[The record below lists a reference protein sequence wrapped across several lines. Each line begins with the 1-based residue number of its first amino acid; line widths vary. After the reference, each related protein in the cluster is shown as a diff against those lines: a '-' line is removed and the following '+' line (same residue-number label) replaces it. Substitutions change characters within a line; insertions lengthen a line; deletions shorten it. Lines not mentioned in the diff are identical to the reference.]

1 MWSMKMGKSKT
12 FFKSQIVR
20 LSEYNL
26 IFRLPSL
33 KEPSENSPSL
43 KYRHLIMFYQTSG
56 DLKILKIQGLFVV
69 GMGKILLPGA
79 KKNQQMGNNYTY

>member
-1 MWSMKMGKSKT
+1 
-12 FFKSQIVR
+12 
-20 LSEYNL
+20 
-26 IFRLPSL
+26 
-33 KEPSENSPSL
+33 
-43 KYRHLIMFYQTSG
+43 MFYQTSG